1 MSFSLL
7 LVCSVFL
14 SSFSPKSFFFQGKE
28 KKNKEEVTGI
38 VFLLSEQ
45 TSPGKTLVTSS
56 GIKHLEFL
64 CMISK
69 WFIGWSIS
77 RCLLLSVISRIDF
90 RFHPLTFI
98 SLNFLRERKDLESL
112 LFQRNQ
118 KNVRLTWSV
127 LKSDTLSAKLLFPE
141 VTPVYVSN
149 GNLLSKNR
157 IICVLILCLNVVAP
171 WTSSSWTN
179 KTIRMSQWNEETS

>member
-14 SSFSPKSFFFQGKE
+14 SSFFPKSFFFQGKE

-98 SLNFLRERKDLESL
+98 SLNFLRERKDHESL

-118 KNVRLTWSV
+118 RNVRLTWSV

-141 VTPVYVSN
+141 VTSVNVSN
-149 GNLLSKNR
+149 GNSLSKKNVR
-157 IICVLILCLNVVAP
+157 QNNLCFDSV
-171 WTSSSWTN
+171 S
-179 KTIRMSQWNEETS
+179 